1 MNYPNGIKT
10 NSSFKT
16 SKIKQK
22 QASKSHLGLGFEA
35 LINKS
40 NSFYLLNNI
49 CIVYKKPTP
58 IRVVKVSY
66 PARSKAKI
74 IEAYYQIPSTT
85 DYNGIYKGK
94 YIDFEAKSIN
104 GKSFPFTNLY
114 PHQIEHLKKVYQHGG
129 ISFLLILFN
138 DFQEIFLL
146 STNLLIDLYEK
157 ANNGERKSI
166 PYSFF
171 KNNAEKVNMSYNVP
185 VDYINVIER
194 LYF

>member
-49 CIVYKKPTP
+49 CIIYKKPTP